1 MDYKHLLDAKS
12 NITGHNSN
20 TSRYLDETRR
30 LREQLTDLRDRL
42 TRDIEELQQAEAV
55 LTKLNRVQNVIQN
68 VAFSGTNGTTL
79 GETGFNLDQ
88 LERDLEGVEHPKV
101 EPVPAN

>member
-55 LTKLNRVQNVIQN
+55 LTKLNRVQNI
-68 VAFSGTNGTTL
+68 AFSGTNGTTL
-79 GETGFNLDQ
+79 GETGFNLDA
-88 LERDLEGVEHPKV
+88 LERDLKDVEDLKV
-101 EPVPAN
+101 EPAQAN